1 MAVDLSV
8 KIGRLK
14 LKNPVLT
21 GSGTFGYG
29 LEYEDFLDLEK
40 LGGVVVKGISLK
52 PKEGNPPPRIC
63 ETPCGLLNSIGLQN
77 VGIDRF
83 YIEKLPLLKKS
94 GCTVIV
100 NILGDNFEEYVKI
113 SEVIRERG
121 NVDGVEV
128 NVSCPNVK
136 SGGIHIS
143 KSPEAIK
150 KLTKILRDT
159 LKNIPLLIKLS
170 PNVSDIVP
178 YVKAVEDGGADGVTL
193 SNTYVGIGIDIDTM
207 KPKLSKI
214 KGGLSGPAIKP
225 LSQRIV
231 FDTTTNCKISVVAS
245 GGIMNY
251 IDALEY
257 LALGAK
263 AFEVG
268 TANFVN
274 PRISFNILENIRKY
288 FMKKGIGSSGEFVG
302 IFLKKN
308 NLNYPAME
316 D

>member
-1 MAVDLSV
+1 MEVDLSIE
-8 KIGRLK
+8 IGRLK
-14 LKNPVLT
+14 LKNPILT

-29 LEYEDFLDLEK
+29 IEYGDFFNIEK
-40 LGGVVVKGISLK
+40 LGGIVVKGISLK

-63 ETPCGLLNSIGLQN
+63 ETPCGMLNSIGLQN

-83 YIEKLPLLKKS
+83 YMEKLPLLKRR

-100 NILGDNFEEYVKI
+100 NILGDNFDEYVKI
-113 SEVIRERG
+113 SEIIRERG
-121 NVDGVEV
+121 DVDGVEV

-150 KLTKILRDT
+150 RLTEILKST
-159 LKNIPLLIKLS
+159 LGEIPLVVKLS

-178 YVKAVEDGGADGVTL
+178 FVKAVEDGGGDGVTL
-193 SNTYVGIGIDIDTM
+193 SNTFVGIAIDIETM

-214 KGGLSGPAIKP
+214 RGGLSGPAIKP
-225 LSQRIV
+225 LSQKIV
-231 FDTTTNCKISVVAS
+231 LDATTNCKIPVIAS

-251 IDALEY
+251 VDALEY

-263 AFEVG
+263 AFEIG
-268 TANFVN
+268 TANFIN
-274 PRISFNILENIRKY
+274 PRISLEVLKGIEKY
-288 FMKKGIGSSGEFVG
+288 FMRKNVRSIKEYIGL
-302 IFLKKN
+302 FLKKN
-308 NLNYPAME
+308 GLDYPAME
-316 D
+316 E